1 MKKKDILIISS
12 FRKKSFRCKNKM
24 LRKFSNT
31 TLTDIIL
38 KKLKLMKN
46 FDCYASVYD
55 KEFKKK
61 CIKNKVKFIE
71 RSKKSVS
78 IDGPAVKIHNYL
90 KFFDHKYVLMI
101 NACFPF
107 LKISTIR
114 KFINLCI
121 KKKDHAFLSLKEKII
136 F

>member
-71 RSKKSVS
+71 RSKESVT
-78 IDGPAVKIHNYL
+78 IDGPAIKIHNYL

-107 LKISTIR
+107 
-114 KFINLCI
+114 
-121 KKKDHAFLSLKEKII
+121 
-136 F
+136 